1 MKLVVATLKEL
12 ELMWKK
18 IKQKEEKKA
27 QKKKRKKK
35 KEKTAFFVFTKM
47 TVDFCILIVNLAS
60 VHIFFS

>member
-27 QKKKRKKK
+27 QKKKEK
-35 KEKTAFFVFTKM
+35 KEGKNRFLCFYEDDRWFLHF
-47 TVDFCILIVNLAS
+47 DR
-60 VHIFFS
+60 

>member
-27 QKKKRKKK
+27 QKKEK
-35 KEKTAFFVFTKM
+35 KEGKNRFLCFYEDDRWFLHF
-47 TVDFCILIVNLAS
+47 DR
-60 VHIFFS
+60 